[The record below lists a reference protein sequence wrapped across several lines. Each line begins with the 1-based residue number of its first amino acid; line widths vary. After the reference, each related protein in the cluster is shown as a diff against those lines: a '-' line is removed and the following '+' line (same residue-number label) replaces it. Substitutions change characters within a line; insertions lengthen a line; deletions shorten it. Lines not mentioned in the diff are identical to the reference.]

1 VTYKSFEQLGFRW
14 FCLKCKDNVGL
25 LLNKESAIV
34 KEMKNLCER
43 MSNVEKA
50 IKPTVKTSYAHVTK
64 SGPERALIITQANKN
79 GKDIAD
85 KVMDTRGQYIIDP
98 IYSRISDMQVKEGK
112 CVIKSKLDEKGLDQ
126 LTKVI
131 KEKVGSGCDIKSP
144 KERKPRLKIV
154 GDFRFDYN
162 EACGVTLDNV
172 TGFIKKQN
180 TFIQVDEI
188 ITVVKSGS
196 SKKGD
201 NNYLIIETSPHLYK
215 LMLDVGRITVGFWRC
230 KVYDANI
237 VPRCFKCSSLG
248 HFEKSCT
255 STDIRCPKCSKD
267 HRLKDCGSNDLN
279 CVNCE
284 MANEGLRKKIDT
296 HHAAYDRNCPTAARQ
311 SKFLRSR
318 FDVENG

>member
-1 VTYKSFEQLGFRW
+1 
-14 FCLKCKDNVGL
+14 
-25 LLNKESAIV
+25 
-34 KEMKNLCER
+34 

-50 IKPTVKTSYAHVTK
+50 VKPTEKTSYAHITK
-64 SGPERALIITQANKN
+64 SGPERALIITHVNKN

-85 KVMDTRGQYIIDP
+85 KVMDTCGRYRIDP
-98 IYSRISDMQVKEGK
+98 VFSRISDMQVKDGK
-112 CVIKSKLDEKGLDQ
+112 CVIKSKLDEKRLGE

-131 KEKVGSGCDIKSP
+131 KEKVGSGCEIKIP
-144 KERKPRLKIV
+144 NERKPRLKIV

-162 EACGVTLDNV
+162 EDCGVKLDNV
-172 TGFIKKQN
+172 TLFIKNQN
-180 TFIQVDEI
+180 AFIPADEI

-201 NNYLIIETSPHLYK
+201 NNYLIIETSPRLYK
-215 LMLDVGRITVGFWRC
+215 LMLDAGRITVGFWRC

-255 STDIRCPKCSKD
+255 SNDIRCPKCSQD

-284 MANEGLRKKIDT
+284 TANEGLRKKIDT

-311 SKFLRSR
+311 SKLLRSR
-318 FDVENG
+318 FEVENG